1 MSKQVFVADTILTA
15 SEMNTLQGND
25 YNQTVSTKTASYTL
39 VAADKG
45 TKIVMNS
52 ASATTI
58 TVNTSLFS
66 AGDTLTILNIAA
78 GVCTVTAGTATVST
92 TGSLA
97 LAQYGGGTLYFTS
110 AGVSVFQADGVT
122 AGMTCV
128 KAQTTFTASSSITAD
143 NIFTSTYANYLVL
156 FTFDASGAINLN
168 MRLRVGGVDNS
179 TAASYARQSIEVDNT
194 TVTGFRGT
202 SAEFLLGGG
211 STTGPSTVALNLFQP
226 AVADET
232 LFQCN
237 NQKQVTNPILFLN
250 YAFHNQSTAYDGFN
264 IFPASGTI
272 TGYYAVY
279 GYSKA
284 V

>member
-1 MSKQVFVADTILTA
+1 MANEQTSVPLYAALEVLTA
-15 SEMNTLQGND
+15 ANMNISAGTGVPVFATTVTRDAAFGGASEKVLAEGQLC
-25 YNQTVSTKTASYTL
+25 YL
-39 VAADKG
+39 
-45 TKIVMNS
+45 S
-52 ASATTI
+52 AS
-58 TVNTSLFS
+58 
-66 AGDTLTILNIAA
+66 NIVQYYDGAA
-78 GVCTVTAGTATVST
+78 WATVGPGATS
-92 TGSLA
+92 GLA
-97 LAQYGGGTLYFTS
+97 
-110 AGVSVFQADGVT
+110 
-122 AGMTCV
+122 CV
-128 KAQTTFTASSSITAD
+128 KAQTTFTASSSVTAD
-143 NIFTSTYANYLVL
+143 SIFTSTYANYLVL
-156 FTFDASGAINLN
+156 ITWDASTASNLT

-202 SAEFLLGGG
+202 GTEFLLGGG

-250 YAFHNQSTAYDGFN
+250 YAFHNQSTAYDGLN